1 MAHCLTISAALL
13 CGTAIVSPL
22 RAQSAP
28 GATNATANP
37 KTSAGPSASA
47 TKDSGT
53 SPVNS
58 PVEVV
63 TVTARKKAE
72 KLQNVPLAITALS
85 SQQLK
90 AASAT
95 NLQDISFLTPGLTY
109 NSNGQE
115 ANASPVIRGLS
126 DTSGGESTSQNV
138 SIFLD
143 GVYIANPSAID
154 LSLGG
159 LDRVEIIK
167 GPVSGLYGRNAFT
180 GAINYVTAQP
190 SNVVHTD
197 EALTLGSDGRH
208 IVELSTSGPIV
219 KDILSGRIAYTYDHL
234 DGTFTDP
241 VSGVDSNGHNRNDVL
256 GSLLFKPDE
265 HITIAPVAYYGYD
278 SFNAP
283 TAVSYKQNCAL
294 GTSNSY
300 CGDLEQNQL
309 GPFVPTSDGAN
320 STGLT
325 RRVEHVHV
333 DSKFRYDF
341 GTFDVLAGF
350 NKIHTQS
357 ANEFTG
363 SEFGLPYDLYATGNN
378 NTFAGAQPL
387 PGKPLNAKSFFGDV
401 ASEADSSVEVRY
413 DTPQRYPLRL
423 GVGGYYYYHV
433 ATNANTFGIVGNDIP
448 AGDVLNSVAEPYVT
462 SQGQTGPLLNDAK
475 ESTRDFSG
483 VVTGEYDILHNL
495 TLSTA
500 VRDTDEE
507 QKQRTA
513 TTFQKKDFHNITS
526 NEALT
531 YKPNQQLTFYASA
544 ANGAKSGGFNGAA
557 TDAADSTFQ
566 PETDWDYEAGAKTT
580 LLNGR
585 LVLNADVF
593 HTDLTNL
600 QVLGPPTAAQ
610 AIGLVVKNFGDVSTT
625 GFEVSED
632 LAIGNGLKISSGFA
646 YTDPRFGSGSN
657 DFSDASSCAL
667 IPSCASSRL
676 ITVDGQK
683 AVNLKGLAPPF
694 SSDETFN
701 VTVEYRRPLP
711 VLRDVD
717 YFLRADYRLNS
728 KQYSTVANF
737 AYFGVQNVLN
747 LHAGLA
753 SKHWTLTGY
762 VLNLTN
768 DQTPETSQFNGSLNG
783 FDPPFFS
790 VDYVPVSVLP
800 EGRTYAFR
808 LAYHF

>member
-28 GATNATANP
+28 GATSATTNP
-37 KTSAGPSASA
+37 NNSAGSPASA

-53 SPVNS
+53 SSVNS

-95 NLQDISFLTPGLTY
+95 SLQDISFLTPGLTY

-115 ANASPVIRGLS
+115 ANGSPVLRGLS
-126 DTSGGESTSQNV
+126 DTSGGEATSQNV

-159 LDRVEIIK
+159 LDRVEIVK

-180 GAINYVTAQP
+180 GAINYVTAKP
-190 SNVVHTD
+190 NNTVHTD
-197 EALTLGSDGRH
+197 EAVTLGSDGRR
-208 IVELSTSGPIV
+208 IGELSTSGPIV
-219 KDILSGRIAYTYDHL
+219 RDILAGRIAYTYDHL

-256 GSLLFKPDE
+256 GSLLFTPDE
-265 HITIAPVAYYGYD
+265 HITITPVAYYGYD

-283 TAVSYKQNCAL
+283 TVVSYQQNCAF

-300 CGDLEQNQL
+300 CGSLDQNRL
-309 GPFVPTSDGAN
+309 GPFVPTSDGADT
-320 STGLT
+320 TGLT
-325 RRVEHVHV
+325 RRVQHFHV
-333 DSKFRYDF
+333 DSRLSYDF

-363 SEFGLPYDLYATGNN
+363 TEFGLPYDLYAPGANN
-378 NTFAGAQPL
+378 PFAGNTPL
-387 PGKPLNAKSFFGDV
+387 PGRSVLAKSFFGDV
-401 ASEADSSVEVRY
+401 ANESDSSVEARY
-413 DTPQRYPLRL
+413 DSPQRFPLRV

-433 ATNANTFGIVGNDIP
+433 ATNANTFGIDNSNIP
-448 AGDVLNSVAEPYVT
+448 AGFVLNSIAQPYVT
-462 SQGQTGPLLNDAK
+462 SRGMPGALLNAS
-475 ESTRDFSG
+475 EQGTRDFSG
-483 VVTGEYDILHNL
+483 VITGEYDILRTL

-513 TTFQKKDFHNITS
+513 TLFQKKDFHNVTS

-531 YKPNQQLTFYASA
+531 WRPTPALTFYVSA
-544 ANGAKSGGFNGAA
+544 ANGAKSGGFNGGA
-557 TDAADSTFQ
+557 TDAADSTFA

-580 LLNGR
+580 LLNGH

-600 QVLGPPTAAQ
+600 QVLGPPTDAGAV
-610 AIGLVVKNFGDVSTT
+610 ALVVKNFGDVSTT
-625 GFEVSED
+625 GFEISED
-632 LAIGNGLKISSGFA
+632 LAVGNGLKISSGFA

-657 DFSDASSCAL
+657 DFSDGASAL

-676 ITVDGQK
+676 ITVAGQQ
-683 AVNLKGLAPPF
+683 AVNLKGLRPPF

-711 VLRDVD
+711 VIRDVD
-717 YFLRADYRLNS
+717 YFLRADYRFES
-728 KQYSTVANF
+728 GQYSTVTNF
-737 AYFGVQNVLN
+737 ASFGSRNVLN

-768 DQTPETSQFNGSLNG
+768 DQTPVTSQFNASFNG
-783 FDPPFFS
+783 FDPPGAGITW
-790 VDYVPVSVLP
+790 VPVSALP